1 MTKDPPVHSGEGS
14 TEEAEP
20 REGGRSGGKQKEG
33 ARLQVG
39 GQVGR
44 ARAPSPSVTFYGK
57 ARGAAGRREAGAG
70 ARGGGAAPAEAGA
83 WGTQQVSGLSVGVP
97 ALRPRQGHPQVAAR
111 ATLIH
116 GAGPS
121 LALLGGSGRV
131 LSLCSLV
138 PVCPRISAFKN
149 SGG

>member
-1 MTKDPPVHSGEGS
+1 MVVVDGGGGATG
-14 TEEAEP
+14 
-20 REGGRSGGKQKEG
+20 RGRSGGKQKEG

-83 WGTQQVSGLSVGVP
+83 WGRQQVSGLSVGVP
-97 ALRPRQGHPQVAAR
+97 AMRPRQDHPQVAAR

-116 GAGPS
+116 RARPNV
-121 LALLGGSGRV
+121 ALLGGSGRV
-131 LSLCSLV
+131 LPCVLLSLCVPGSQSLGT
-138 PVCPRISAFKN
+138 P
-149 SGG
+149 GG